1 MLHMSENSLELSES
15 DEDVLENNIIW
26 ILGSPKSGTTWLA
39 DELKDCGA
47 IHFEEPLIGLHLG
60 FLENKG
66 LNFIRRFDKAS
77 ERKHYFFSN
86 DFEFVWKKYLRKL
99 ILNRIYA
106 QFPNCL
112 TKKVVI
118 KEPNGSM
125 GADIILKCLPNSKI
139 IFLLRDARDVLNS
152 QVTALSEGG
161 YASKASKIWKPL
173 QKGKRINHIKA
184 SCYQYLKIIEIVQK
198 AFASH
203 LSQNKMMIR
212 YEDLRRNNNENFKKI
227 LEFTG
232 INIDETKMNEIIEKH
247 TFENIPSGKKGIG
260 TTKQFAK
267 VGIWKEKFSDDEIKE
282 INDILGSKLQELGY

>member
-1 MLHMSENSLELSES
+1 MEKNNLELTESE
-15 DEDVLENNIIW
+15 EDILEKNIVW
-26 ILGSPKSGTTWLA
+26 ILGSPRSGTTWLA
-39 DELKDCGA
+39 NELKDCGA

-66 LNFIRRFDKAS
+66 GNFIRRFDKAND
-77 ERKHYFFSN
+77 RKHYFFSN
-86 DFEFVWKKYLRKL
+86 EFEFVWKKYLRKL

-106 QFPNCL
+106 QFPNGL
-112 TKKVVI
+112 AKKVVI

-125 GADIILKCLPNSKI
+125 GADILSKCLPNSKI

-161 YASKASKIWKPL
+161 YAAKASKIWKPL

-198 AFASH
+198 AFDLH

-227 LEFTG
+227 LEFIE
-232 INIDETKMNEIIEKH
+232 INLDEMKMNEIIEKH
-247 TFENIPSGKKGIG
+247 TFENIPDEKKGIG
-260 TTKQFAK
+260 TTKQFAQ
-267 VGIWKEKFSDDEIKE
+267 VGIWKEKFSDEEIKI